1 MLQAE
6 IQKPKYTKEQTVSWI
21 SHFKY
26 GDVNSYEYQKRII
39 DTFVNAIYLF
49 DDTLAITYNFNGCT
63 EVITLKNIEAVYGSD
78 LNVLF
83 PLISESR
90 NIPAFFCA
98 PNNVKFYIQNH
109 DGMFWHKISCIMAL
123 NKMKRSQ
130 IYELY
135 NRNKRV

>member
-1 MLQAE
+1 MTSSAKARLEALKKQKENLKIAMLQAE

-39 DTFVNAIYLF
+39 YTFVNAIYLF
-49 DDTLAITYNFNGCT
+49 DGTLAITYNFNCCT

-90 NIPAFFCA
+90 NIPAFFA
-98 PNNVKFYIQNH
+98 PQIMSSFTY
-109 DGMFWHKISCIMAL
+109 KIMTACFGTKS
-123 NKMKRSQ
+123 
-130 IYELY
+130 
-135 NRNKRV
+135 VV